1 MCDVKKMNEKQSR
14 AEAADARR
22 QHIVQT
28 AVICFIEQGFHQT
41 SIRDIAKRAGVSL
54 GNIYNHFDSK
64 NALIA
69 EIAALEAADLE
80 TMQTALNETSQPAA
94 ALDEF
99 ISNYLN
105 YCSKP
110 AHTALTVE
118 ILAEAV
124 RDPKIAEGFAENRD
138 HLLAALEKQI
148 ANARGPARKDHELS
162 AQDCAEFTLDLIE
175 GLAMRVVFSD
185 RQPNK
190 KEVAALKT
198 AVKRIL

>member
-1 MCDVKKMNEKQSR
+1 MCEVKKMSEKQSR

-64 NALIA
+64 SALIA
-69 EIAALEAADLE
+69 EIATLEAADLA
-80 TMQTALNETSQPAA
+80 TMQNALSSSKNSRTALDDFVGRY
-94 ALDEF
+94 LD
-99 ISNYLN
+99 

-124 RDPKIAEGFAENRD
+124 RDPKIADGFAENRD
-138 HLLAALEKQI
+138 HLLAALKIQI
-148 ANARGPARKDHELS
+148 EIIQKDLS
-162 AQDCAEFTLDLIE
+162 SRSKLAPQDCAEFILDLIE
-175 GLAMRVVFSD
+175 GLAMRAVFSG
-185 RQPNK
+185 RKASNS
-190 KEVAALKT
+190 EITSLRAAIG
-198 AVKRIL
+198 RIL

>member
-1 MCDVKKMNEKQSR
+1 MSEKQSR

-64 NALIA
+64 SALIA
-69 EIAALEAADLE
+69 EIATIEASDLE
-80 TMQTALNETSQPAA
+80 KMQDALSAASPPRTALDSFVTRY
-94 ALDEF
+94 LD
-99 ISNYLN
+99 

-124 RDPKIAEGFAENRD
+124 RDPKIADGFGQNRD
-138 HLLAALEKQI
+138 HLLAALEGQI
-148 ANARGPARKDHELS
+148 AKVQQDLKAENALAP
-162 AQDCAEFTLDLIE
+162 QDCAEFILDLIE
-175 GLAMRVVFSD
+175 GLAMRAVFSGRKATD
-185 RQPNK
+185 AEIK
-190 KEVAALKT
+190 ALRT
-198 AVKRIL
+198 AIDRIL